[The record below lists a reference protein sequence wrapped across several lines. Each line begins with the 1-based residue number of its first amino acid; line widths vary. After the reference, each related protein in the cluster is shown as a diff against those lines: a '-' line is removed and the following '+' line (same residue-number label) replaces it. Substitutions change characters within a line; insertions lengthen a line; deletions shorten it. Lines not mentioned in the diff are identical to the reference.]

1 MELCC
6 LRTDPP
12 GVSLKSSC
20 SRAGQ
25 CLGQARLIPSGICR
39 LIYCPQEQLGPCFAQ
54 FLLSQPNVEALHD
67 ALARSNCCTN
77 QSCFLWSF
85 PHPSPGVCPGG
96 REGVWTQYPS
106 DIRALS
112 TGSNCSS
119 SFHFLCSKHR
129 AAPGRSSLET
139 CPFLFLSQH

>member
-39 LIYCPQEQLGPCFAQ
+39 LIYCPQEQLGPYFAQ

-85 PHPSPGVCPGG
+85 PTPVLEFVLEVGKECGPSILQTS
-96 REGVWTQYPS
+96 E
-106 DIRALS
+106 L
-112 TGSNCSS
+112 
-119 SFHFLCSKHR
+119 
-129 AAPGRSSLET
+129 
-139 CPFLFLSQH
+139 